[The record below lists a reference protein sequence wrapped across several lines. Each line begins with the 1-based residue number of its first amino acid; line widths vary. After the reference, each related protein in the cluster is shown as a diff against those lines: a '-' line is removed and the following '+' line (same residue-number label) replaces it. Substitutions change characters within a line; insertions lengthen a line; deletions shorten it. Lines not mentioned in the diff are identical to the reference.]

1 MKFEDCEV
9 STDEPER
16 ELEKSSKK
24 AIVEE
29 MQSSKLD
36 MNHNDLSTA
45 YKQSNIGLNTEEVVS
60 ASKDASTLI
69 PVNDDHG

>member
-1 MKFEDCEV
+1 MKFEDCKV